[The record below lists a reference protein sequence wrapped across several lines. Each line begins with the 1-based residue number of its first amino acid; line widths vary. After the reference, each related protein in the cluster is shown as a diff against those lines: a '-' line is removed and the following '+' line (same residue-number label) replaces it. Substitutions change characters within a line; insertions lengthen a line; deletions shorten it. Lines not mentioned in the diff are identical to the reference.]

1 MKTTIEDTGD
11 ASHPA
16 FAEMTGLCAV
26 MRRLTSPPPSPSQP
40 PPSHSWSGGLENA
53 IGPSTSTT
61 PSTANASSLRS
72 IIARSLEPAARP
84 RVKGGG
90 IASRSR
96 PTCRLVHGGRPQPER
111 ANPECRRA
119 HEESE
124 WYSSY
129 APSGQREVVSPETRV
144 QPSPRGDLA
153 ITLSGGGAPAAY
165 QVGVL
170 RGLAR
175 HFPQAR
181 PEILTG
187 ESAGA
192 INVAYL
198 AAHRGA
204 LPEAVEDLADLWSRL
219 TPHQVFRVGAPALA
233 RNALRWG
240 TRLLS
245 GGAAIAPTVHGLLDT
260 APLRLLLERSLPTA
274 NGEILGIAD
283 KLERGLLNAIALTT
297 IDYSTGRTVTWVQGR
312 QIRDWERP
320 LRRSAKTRLTID
332 HVLASTSLPFI
343 FPAVRLGDNWYGD
356 GGVRLHAPLSPAIH
370 LGARRILAVST
381 RYQPTQEEADRPAIR
396 GYPPPGHVAG
406 ILLDAIFLDL
416 LDYDALV
423 LERLNR
429 MLEKL
434 PRQEWGDLRPVEL
447 LVLRPSQD
455 LARLAADCESSLPRG
470 LRFLTRGLGTHETS
484 RPALLSLFL
493 FVPEFLQPLIQIGE
507 SDVEA
512 RLDEV
517 GAFLTGAGGLSR

>member
-1 MKTTIEDTGD
+1 QT
-11 ASHPA
+11 A
-16 FAEMTGLCAV
+16 FAEITGLCAV
-26 MRRLTSPPPSPSQP
+26 MRRLTSPQSSSSQI

-72 IIARSLEPAARP
+72 IIAPSLEPAARP

-96 PTCRLVHGGRPQPER
+96 PTCRLLHGGRPQPER

-119 HEESE
+119 HEASE
-124 WYSSY
+124 WYSAY
-129 APSGQREVVSPETRV
+129 APSG
-144 QPSPRGDLA
+144 
-153 ITLSGGGAPAAY
+153 
-165 QVGVL
+165 
-170 RGLAR
+170 
-175 HFPQAR
+175 
-181 PEILTG
+181 
-187 ESAGA
+187 
-192 INVAYL
+192 
-198 AAHRGA
+198 HRGA
-204 LPEAVEDLADLWSRL
+204 LPEAVEDLAGLWSRL

-320 LRRSAKTRLTID
+320 LRRSTSARLTID
-332 HVLASTSLPFI
+332 HVLASASLPFI
-343 FPAVRLGDNWYGD
+343 FPAVRLGDDWYGD

-381 RYQPTQEEADRPAIR
+381 RYQPTHEEADRPAVH
-396 GYPPPGHVAG
+396 GYPPPAQVAG

-416 LDYDALV
+416 IDYDAQV

-429 MLEKL
+429 LLGMV
-434 PRQEWGDLRPVEL
+434 PRQEWGDLRPVDL

-455 LARLAADCESSLPRG
+455 LAKLAADFESRLPRG
-470 LRFLTRGLGTHETS
+470 LRFLTRGLGTQESS
-484 RPALLSLFL
+484 RPELLSLLMFL
-493 FVPEFLQPLIQIGE
+493 PEYLQPLIRIGE

-512 RLDEV
+512 RLDEITKFV
-517 GAFLTGAGGLSR
+517 TD